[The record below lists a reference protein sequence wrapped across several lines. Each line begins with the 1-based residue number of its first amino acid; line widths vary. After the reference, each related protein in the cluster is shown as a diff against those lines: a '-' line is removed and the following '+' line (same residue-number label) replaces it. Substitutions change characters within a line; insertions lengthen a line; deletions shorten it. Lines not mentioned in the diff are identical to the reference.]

1 MQQPKRFQAGTLSE
15 AYDKVRRELGA
26 DAVILSTRKAYAP
39 GLFGQPGRQFVEVVA
54 HLPTVAEAAPAGRR
68 PVLDQDLAAH
78 DMIRAVAEA
87 TAAAP
92 LKESKPTAVTH
103 TGFLRA
109 AAAADRS
116 EESEPETARQSLPT
130 AELAPLSRQL
140 DQMRTLLES
149 LVADRAGARMDAAPA
164 AARDLRD
171 RLIRHGI
178 SPRLAATI
186 LGEAG
191 EAVVRADNVEA
202 MARTVERK
210 IAAKLPQTSTPT
222 FGRRPLAIFLVGPGG
237 AGKTT
242 VAVRLGLELER
253 ANGLR
258 VALAGTDVN
267 RAGAPQQLLAYGA
280 ATGLPVHLCYGPEEL
295 DELLRSGGADVVIV
309 DTPGHNGLKRDRMA
323 ELGAFLGVAR
333 TRSVLL
339 TLPATMK
346 GSDLADVVAAFST
359 VGVDGLVATRCDETS
374 HFGAL
379 VDVAVDAAI
388 GFAYTTHSDQ
398 VSESPRTA
406 DNLALATAVVA
417 AEWAAPAPVNA
428 ASATRR
434 LARVG

>member
-1 MQQPKRFQAGTLSE
+1 
-15 AYDKVRRELGA
+15 
-26 DAVILSTRKAYAP
+26 
-39 GLFGQPGRQFVEVVA
+39 
-54 HLPTVAEAAPAGRR
+54 
-68 PVLDQDLAAH
+68 
-78 DMIRAVAEA
+78 
-87 TAAAP
+87 
-92 LKESKPTAVTH
+92 
-103 TGFLRA
+103 
-109 AAAADRS
+109 
-116 EESEPETARQSLPT
+116 
-130 AELAPLSRQL
+130 
-140 DQMRTLLES
+140 
-149 LVADRAGARMDAAPA
+149 
-164 AARDLRD
+164 
-171 RLIRHGI
+171 
-178 SPRLAATI
+178 
-186 LGEAG
+186 
-191 EAVVRADNVEA
+191 
-202 MARTVERK
+202 
-210 IAAKLPQTSTPT
+210 
-222 FGRRPLAIFLVGPGG
+222 VGPGG

-280 ATGLPVHLCYGPEEL
+280 ATGLPVHLCYGTEEL
-295 DELLRSGGADVVIV
+295 DELLRSGSADVVIV

-346 GSDLADVVAAFST
+346 GSDLTDVVAAFST

-398 VSESPRTA
+398 VSEAPRTA

-417 AEWAAPAPVNA
+417 AEWTAPSPVNA
-428 ASATRR
+428 ASAPRR